1 VEELVVFDLVTKSNT
16 DFMFFFKILL
26 IQVVEIVLRQGL
38 VHPMTCVPQL
48 IALEVDQLEVNW
60 KLAHRLLLHMNE
72 KYVCQNSSQI

>member
-1 VEELVVFDLVTKSNT
+1 
-16 DFMFFFKILL
+16 M
-26 IQVVEIVLRQGL
+26 VEIVLRQGL

-72 KYVCQNSSQI
+72 KCVLSLLLRKITSWELINVVG